1 MLGNFICP
9 TIAGIQAATFGWRW
23 AYYTVG
29 IALTA
34 LFILFLFFYEETK
47 YVPATTGCA
56 AMSGLADPGSET
68 PGTPDFASHSPSDDK
83 RQEQVCSLTTS
94 PTYTAT
100 SRPPPPPNS
109 YRQRM
114 RFITPSSES
123 LWRNYLTPFKMA
135 VFPHVLFAAVQCA
148 NVITFLVYLASVNS
162 IVFSGAP
169 YNFSTAGVGL
179 MFVGPFI
186 GNMIGSV
193 YGGLLGDMVVVR
205 LARKNN
211 GVFEPEM
218 RLYILILPAILVGA
232 GLMVFG
238 VAAHRGLHWI
248 YPSIGAA
255 MFSFGM
261 GSIMDV
267 ACTVV
272 IDTYQSATAEAF
284 VFIIFIRNAACIGI
298 PFGIVPW
305 MKSAGLTKM
314 FVAGGC
320 VAIALSLLF
329 IPLIVW
335 GRRARVAFGPFY
347 EKLVVENGGFGRA

>member
-238 VAAHRGLHWI
+238 VAAHRVSTHNFSTRNRFDGACVL
-248 YPSIGAA
+248 PSQL
-255 MFSFGM
+255 M
-261 GSIMDV
+261 
-267 ACTVV
+267 
-272 IDTYQSATAEAF
+272 
-284 VFIIFIRNAACIGI
+284 
-298 PFGIVPW
+298 
-305 MKSAGLTKM
+305 
-314 FVAGGC
+314 
-320 VAIALSLLF
+320 LLRVSTGF
-329 IPLIVW
+329 IPALAPRCSPLAWAPSWTWHAQSSLTHI
-335 GRRARVAFGPFY
+335 RA
-347 EKLVVENGGFGRA
+347 